1 MMRAVLQ
8 ALSIPQIL
16 DHLPQLFPSL
26 CIKFRHPGFFVG
38 MVFKSEKF
46 VTFILVVHM
55 QYSLTEHVNKG
66 KPLYDLVSSKEILG
80 VVTMNGHLTEGAK
93 CYVFV

>member
-1 MMRAVLQ
+1 MMRAELQ

-16 DHLPQLFPSL
+16 HHLPQLFPSL
-26 CIKFRHPGFFVG
+26 CIKFRHPGFFFG